1 MIILSEKY
9 FVKYAIK
16 NKNAQYYNYEL
27 NTYGTLEDA
36 TLFKFGEA
44 QFRLD
49 SERKDGH
56 DTHLAEIKISE
67 LV

>member
-1 MIILSEKY
+1 MILSEKY

-16 NKNAQYYNYEL
+16 DKNGQFYNYEL

-36 TLFKFGEA
+36 TLFKFAEA
-44 QFRLD
+44 QIRLD
-49 SERKDGH
+49 SERKDGF

-67 LV
+67 L